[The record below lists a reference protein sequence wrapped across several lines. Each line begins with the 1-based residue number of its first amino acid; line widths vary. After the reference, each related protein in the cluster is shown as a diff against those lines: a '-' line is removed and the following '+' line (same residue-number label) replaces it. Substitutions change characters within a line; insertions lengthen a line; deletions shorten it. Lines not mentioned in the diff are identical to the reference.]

1 MIVAADAAV
10 EGPAIITIPKSGKIV
25 TPFDDRYRAMQAEI
39 DAIEKTVGIETT
51 SLIQS
56 GYVQNAIHTGV
67 LMYDLTVGG
76 GAAPGRMTILPG
88 LEGSGKSTIVD
99 NLAAVCALQQIPI
112 FWFDAEGALD
122 PNYVGRIFSRYGL
135 RIPDLMGIR
144 NPKTGKWDVP
154 PLLRYS
160 QDSIGEHVFKTIA
173 HICHMLPFI
182 KQNPADRV
190 WYRTH
195 TVKGKPTTW
204 VPDERQGK
212 PQYLFIVDSWP
223 ALLPEAIN
231 DNPDS
236 SPMAANARMISAG
249 MPLIKSPIA
258 QKNCAL
264 FSVNQIRTR
273 PGVTMGCL
281 HADVTIPFV
290 DGRSHTMKEIVDG
303 QIEGEVWSLNEET
316 GALEPKKIVGWHD
329 NGVVESPED
338 WINIR
343 AKSVDLPNGFTSVTV
358 TPDHEIKVGA
368 GKKWK
373 KAKNV
378 KVGDKLLTKR
388 VEIINSTLR
397 EFLLGKFVG
406 DCSLFADKRAGN
418 AQFKLSNFEQP
429 QYLQWALEKLGK
441 FFEFKH
447 YRAPGKTTDRE
458 YDIYASPAM
467 SELRTWY
474 GKTKGR
480 RSFIEIGPEFT
491 ALSLAVWYMDDG
503 SLTQKGPDTF
513 AVIISCKRFR
523 HKPEEVAAVSAM
535 LTRFGIEHAVAHDN
549 IHVRISNAGVRTLC
563 ALIAPYVPACMEY
576 KLMPAYRG
584 LYKDFELDSVP
595 VIVPFEVEVT
605 NVSVGSPRMFRSK
618 RKFDITVEDNHNYMA
633 GSFKN
638 GVIVHN
644 SPQYEPC
651 GLALGFFSDIRTQI
665 MKVAPSTIG
674 AGKGQF
680 TEEPS
685 INGGVD
691 KYVYAK
697 LKNTKNKAFTPFR
710 EGSIRVRFEHD
721 SAPGDGICRTWDIM
735 QYLLATGQAIP
746 RVNQRLEMHLRPVS
760 EKARAHNMFEEGKTL
775 GRAEFKTIVEAP
787 QYKQALYQHCLQQ
800 IRSGYAFDIERE
812 SVFKAIEDAKSS
824 MKTSAALEG
833 DLDFGAGGDEE

>member
-273 PGVTMGCL
+273 PGVTMG
-281 HADVTIPFV
+281 
-290 DGRSHTMKEIVDG
+290 
-303 QIEGEVWSLNEET
+303 N
-316 GALEPKKIVGWHD
+316 
-329 NGVVESPED
+329 
-338 WINIR
+338 
-343 AKSVDLPNGFTSVTV
+343 
-358 TPDHEIKVGA
+358 
-368 GKKWK
+368 
-373 KAKNV
+373 
-378 KVGDKLLTKR
+378 
-388 VEIINSTLR
+388 
-397 EFLLGKFVG
+397 
-406 DCSLFADKRAGN
+406 
-418 AQFKLSNFEQP
+418 
-429 QYLQWALEKLGK
+429 
-441 FFEFKH
+441 
-447 YRAPGKTTDRE
+447 
-458 YDIYASPAM
+458 
-467 SELRTWY
+467 
-474 GKTKGR
+474 
-480 RSFIEIGPEFT
+480 
-491 ALSLAVWYMDDG
+491 
-503 SLTQKGPDTF
+503 
-513 AVIISCKRFR
+513 
-523 HKPEEVAAVSAM
+523 
-535 LTRFGIEHAVAHDN
+535 
-549 IHVRISNAGVRTLC
+549 
-563 ALIAPYVPACMEY
+563 
-576 KLMPAYRG
+576 
-584 LYKDFELDSVP
+584 
-595 VIVPFEVEVT
+595 
-605 NVSVGSPRMFRSK
+605 
-618 RKFDITVEDNHNYMA
+618 
-633 GSFKN
+633 
-638 GVIVHN
+638 
-644 SPQYEPC
+644 PQYEPC

-674 AGKGQF
+674 AGKGQY